1 MVIKLRVRAIQ
12 VNESFNN
19 WIIVEK
25 AKLHGQS
32 FYQTELEQFYPI
44 QRVQNAYN
52 SEHVS
57 I

>member
-1 MVIKLRVRAIQ
+1 MVIKLRVRVIQ